1 MAGVAD
7 HDRAHSIPPAQ
18 WRAAMEGLHRPQDL
32 TPMSALPRLACP
44 VLLLVGRED
53 PIVPVDIMEEVARL
67 VAGSEIA
74 VIEQAAH
81 SAYFEQPE
89 PVNRT
94 VLGFLGRRLGCRP
107 IMTSID
113 SPVM

>member
-18 WRAAMEGLHRPQDL
+18 WRAAMEGLHRPKDL